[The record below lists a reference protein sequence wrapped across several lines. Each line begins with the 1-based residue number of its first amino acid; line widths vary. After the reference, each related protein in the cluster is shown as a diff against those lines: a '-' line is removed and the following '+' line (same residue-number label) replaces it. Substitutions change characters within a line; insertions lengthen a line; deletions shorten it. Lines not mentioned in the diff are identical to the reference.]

1 MSRFRAATQVAA
13 FFLIGVIGVGVSLSA
28 RCDDT
33 GHRVTVPVDSLH
45 AADGR
50 RQVGSL
56 DVTAAV
62 DSATAV
68 VVDALRGLGRFARL
82 RAPVGEVDVAQ
93 FNELHELDAGD
104 PLAEELTLAEF
115 SAAYDM
121 NYYSGQPDAEMPALK
136 HETTWQL
143 TYRSDVPDGSTPRPD
158 LQLDRYPGM
167 NITLDDSWVVGL
179 RFEVDYGW
187 AR

>member
-13 FFLIGVIGVGVSLSA
+13 FFLMGLGGSLSGH
-28 RCDDT
+28 CDDT
-33 GHRVTVPVDSLH
+33 GYRATVPVDSLN

-68 VVDALRGLGRFARL
+68 VLDALRELGRFARL
-82 RAPVGEVDVAQ
+82 RDPAGEVDVAE
-93 FNELHELDAGD
+93 FDALDALDAGD
-104 PLAEELTLAEF
+104 PLAVKRTLAEF
-115 SAAYDM
+115 IAAYDM
-121 NYYSGQPDAEMPALK
+121 DYDGGQSGAEMPALK

-143 TYRSDVPDGSTPRPD
+143 TYRSDVPDGSAPPPD